1 LIAAFRHC
9 ERSEAI
15 QEYRALPEE
24 IERLNDGSESA
35 DAALDGFASLAMTA
49 PATASLGQ
57 PEMGLSAMG
66 ETLSHKLIRDHR
78 VSGDLRI
85 GAPLTLRIDQTLTQD
100 ATGTLAMLSLEA
112 MQLDRVKTEISV
124 QYVDHNLLQIDN
136 LNAEDHLFLESACR
150 KFGIWYSRPG
160 NGVSHVVHMERFGRP
175 GKSLLGSD
183 SHTPAAGSL
192 GMLAIGAGGLDVAL
206 AMAGEPYATTMP
218 AVFGVELVG
227 ELPPWVSAKDVILEM
242 LRRHGVAGG
251 VGKIIEY
258 YGPGLRNLG
267 AMDRHVIANMGAELG
282 ATTSV
287 FPSDD
292 VTRAFLLAQGRDEDW
307 RALSAEDGC
316 DYDQHDRI
324 DLSKLEPLIAKPSSP
339 GKVVPVREVEGEE
352 ISQAYIGSSANPG
365 WRDFA
370 IAAEIVRGRTI
381 PATVS
386 FDVNPTSRQV
396 LQMLIDDGRLRTLV
410 AAGARIHQTGCN
422 GCIGMGQA
430 PAIGRNSLRTTP
442 RNFPGRSGTEEDSVF
457 LCSPE
462 TAAASAL
469 VGKIADPRSVDIPYP
484 QLREP
489 QNPRLPSSLI
499 APPPP
504 VDEARVVALVKGEN
518 IRSLPELDP
527 LPDSLE
533 LPILLDM
540 PDDVSTDEIMPAG
553 ARVLPYRSNLQK
565 IADFS
570 FERIDPAYVALAKA
584 LRGGA
589 GHAVVAGANY
599 GQGSSREHA
608 AAAPR
613 YLGLRMVVAKSFAR
627 IHRQNLINYGVLPL
641 RFVNPEDYARLEKN
655 EVLRVTDLRHKL
667 LAGDKL
673 VLQCASGVVETTHGL
688 SPEQVA
694 IILAGGVVNRRRE
707 TKKGDEAALA
717 LAAHAR

>member
-1 LIAAFRHC
+1 M
-9 ERSEAI
+9 
-15 QEYRALPEE
+15 
-24 IERLNDGSESA
+24 
-35 DAALDGFASLAMTA
+35 ASNLT
-49 PATASLGQ
+49 Q
-57 PEMGLSAMG
+57 
-66 ETLSHKLIRDHR
+66 KLIESHR
-78 VSGDLRI
+78 VSGGGEV
-85 GAPLTLRIDQTLTQD
+85 GAPLALRIDQTLTQD

-112 MQLDRVKTEISV
+112 MKLDRVKTEVSV

-150 KFGIWYSRPG
+150 RYGIWYSRPG
-160 NGVSHVVHMERFGRP
+160 NGISHVVHMERFGRP

-206 AMAGEPYATTMP
+206 AMAGDPYSTTTP
-218 AVFGVELVG
+218 AVFGVELTG
-227 ELPPWVSAKDVILEM
+227 APPDWVSAKDVILEM
-242 LRRHGVAGG
+242 LRRYGVSGG

-258 YGPGLRNLG
+258 HGAGLLRLT

-287 FPSDD
+287 FPSDEM
-292 VTRAFLLAQGRDEDW
+292 TRAFLESQGRGQDW
-307 RALSAEDGC
+307 RELKADPGC
-316 DYDQHDRI
+316 DYDQHDHI

-339 GKVVPVREVEGEE
+339 GKVVAVREVQGAE
-352 ISQAYIGSSANPG
+352 IAQSYIGSSANPG

-370 IAAEIVRGRTI
+370 VVAEIVRGRTV
-381 PATVS
+381 PPGVS
-386 FDVNPTSRQV
+386 LDVNPTSRQV
-396 LQMLIDDGRLRTLV
+396 LEMLIADGRLAALV

-469 VGKIADPRSVDIPYP
+469 FGKITDPRRLDVPYP
-484 QLREP
+484 KLSQPAIPPMSASLFVPPLPIEQARE
-489 QNPRLPSSLI
+489 
-499 APPPP
+499 
-504 VDEARVVALVKGEN
+504 VALVKGSN
-518 IRSLPELDP
+518 IKSLPEFDA
-527 LPDSLE
+527 LPDGLD
-533 LPILLDM
+533 LPILLKM

-565 IADFS
+565 IAEFS
-570 FERIDPAYVALAKA
+570 FERIDPTYVARARA
-584 LRGGA
+584 IARRA
-589 GHAVVAGANY
+589 GHAVIAGRNY

-627 IHRQNLINYGVLPL
+627 IHRQNLVNYGILPL
-641 RFVNPEDYARLEKN
+641 LFVDPTDYDRLEMN
-655 EVLRVTDLRHKL
+655 DTLRVRDLRQKL
-667 LAGDKL
+667 
-673 VLQCASGVVETTHGL
+673 QSGGRILLESSNAAVETRHGL
-688 SPEQVA
+688 TSDQIE
-694 IILAGGVVNRRRE
+694 IILDGGVVNHRRKSVA
-707 TKKGDEAALA
+707 TAI
-717 LAAHAR
+717 

>member
-1 LIAAFRHC
+1 M
-9 ERSEAI
+9 
-15 QEYRALPEE
+15 ALN
-24 IERLNDGSESA
+24 L
-35 DAALDGFASLAMTA
+35 T
-49 PATASLGQ
+49 Q
-57 PEMGLSAMG
+57 
-66 ETLSHKLIRDHR
+66 KLIESHR
-78 VSGDLRI
+78 VRGGGEV
-85 GAPLTLRIDQTLTQD
+85 GAPLALRIDQTLTQD

-112 MQLDRVKTEISV
+112 MKLDRVKTEVSV

-150 KFGIWYSRPG
+150 RYGIWYSRPG
-160 NGVSHVVHMERFGRP
+160 NGISHVVHMERFGRP

-206 AMAGEPYATTMP
+206 AMAGDPYSTTMP
-218 AVFGVELVG
+218 AVFGVELTG
-227 ELPPWVSAKDVILEM
+227 APPDWVSAKDVILEM
-242 LRRHGVAGG
+242 LRRYGVSGG

-258 YGPGLRNLG
+258 HGVGLLRLT

-287 FPSDD
+287 FPSDEM
-292 VTRAFLLAQGRDEDW
+292 TRAFLESQGRGQDW
-307 RALSAEDGC
+307 RELKADPGC
-316 DYDQHDRI
+316 DYDQHDHI

-339 GKVVPVREVEGEE
+339 GKVVAVREVQGAE
-352 ISQAYIGSSANPG
+352 IAQSYIGSSANPG

-370 IAAEIVRGRTI
+370 VVAEIVRGRTV
-381 PATVS
+381 PSGVS
-386 FDVNPTSRQV
+386 LDVNPTSRQV
-396 LQMLIDDGRLRTLV
+396 LEMLIADGRLAALV

-469 VGKIADPRSVDIPYP
+469 FGKITDPRRLDLPYP
-484 QLREP
+484 KLSQPAIPPMSASLFVPPLPIEQARE
-489 QNPRLPSSLI
+489 
-499 APPPP
+499 
-504 VDEARVVALVKGEN
+504 VALVKGSN
-518 IRSLPELDP
+518 IKSLPEFDA
-527 LPDSLE
+527 LPDGLD
-533 LPILLDM
+533 LPILLKM

-565 IADFS
+565 IAEFS
-570 FERIDPAYVALAKA
+570 FERIDPTYVARARA
-584 LRGGA
+584 IARRA
-589 GHAVVAGANY
+589 GHAVIAGRNY

-627 IHRQNLINYGVLPL
+627 IHRQNLINYGILPL
-641 RFVNPEDYARLEKN
+641 LFVDPTDYDRLEMN
-655 EVLRVTDLRHKL
+655 DTLRVRDLRQKL
-667 LAGDKL
+667 E
-673 VLQCASGVVETTHGL
+673 SGGRILLESSNAAVETRHGL
-688 SPEQVA
+688 TSDQIE
-694 IILAGGVVNRRRE
+694 IILDGGVVNHRRKSVA
-707 TKKGDEAALA
+707 TAI
-717 LAAHAR
+717 

>member
-1 LIAAFRHC
+1 M
-9 ERSEAI
+9 
-15 QEYRALPEE
+15 
-24 IERLNDGSESA
+24 
-35 DAALDGFASLAMTA
+35 ASNLTR
-49 PATASLGQ
+49 
-57 PEMGLSAMG
+57 
-66 ETLSHKLIRDHR
+66 KLIESHR
-78 VSGDLRI
+78 MSGGGEV
-85 GAPLTLRIDQTLTQD
+85 GAPLALRIDQTLTQD

-112 MQLDRVKTEISV
+112 MKLDRVKTEVSV

-150 KFGIWYSRPG
+150 RYGIWYSRPG
-160 NGVSHVVHMERFGRP
+160 NGISHVVHMERFGRP

-206 AMAGEPYATTMP
+206 AMAGDPYSTTMP
-218 AVFGVELVG
+218 AVFGVELTG
-227 ELPPWVSAKDVILEM
+227 APPDWVSAKDVILEM
-242 LRRHGVAGG
+242 LRRYGVSGG

-258 YGPGLRNLG
+258 HGAGLLRLT

-287 FPSDD
+287 FPSDEM
-292 VTRAFLLAQGRDEDW
+292 TRAFLESQGRGQDW
-307 RALSAEDGC
+307 RELKADPGC
-316 DYDQHDRI
+316 DYDQHDHI

-339 GKVVPVREVEGEE
+339 GKVVAVREVQGAE
-352 ISQAYIGSSANPG
+352 IAQSYIGSSANPG

-370 IAAEIVRGRTI
+370 VVAEIVRGRTV
-381 PATVS
+381 PPGVS
-386 FDVNPTSRQV
+386 LDVNPTSRQV
-396 LQMLIDDGRLRTLV
+396 LEMLIADGRLAALV

-469 VGKIADPRSVDIPYP
+469 FGKITDPRRLDVPYP
-484 QLREP
+484 KLSQPAIPPMSASLFVPPLPIEQARE
-489 QNPRLPSSLI
+489 
-499 APPPP
+499 
-504 VDEARVVALVKGEN
+504 VALVKGSN
-518 IRSLPELDP
+518 IKSLPEFDA
-527 LPDSLE
+527 LPDGLD
-533 LPILLDM
+533 LPILLKM

-565 IADFS
+565 IAEFS
-570 FERIDPAYVALAKA
+570 FERIDPTYVARARA
-584 LRGGA
+584 IARRA
-589 GHAVVAGANY
+589 GHAVIAGRNY

-627 IHRQNLINYGVLPL
+627 IHRQNLVNYGILPL
-641 RFVNPEDYARLEKN
+641 LFVDPTDYDRLEMN
-655 EVLRVTDLRHKL
+655 DTLRVGDLRQKL
-667 LAGDKL
+667 E
-673 VLQCASGVVETTHGL
+673 SGGRILLESSNAAVETRHGL
-688 SPEQVA
+688 TSDQIE
-694 IILAGGVVNRRRE
+694 IILDGGVVNHRRNSV
-707 TKKGDEAALA
+707 
-717 LAAHAR
+717 ARAI

>member
-1 LIAAFRHC
+1 M
-9 ERSEAI
+9 
-15 QEYRALPEE
+15 
-24 IERLNDGSESA
+24 
-35 DAALDGFASLAMTA
+35 ASNLT
-49 PATASLGQ
+49 Q
-57 PEMGLSAMG
+57 
-66 ETLSHKLIRDHR
+66 KLIESHR
-78 VSGDLRI
+78 VSGGGEV
-85 GAPLTLRIDQTLTQD
+85 GAPLALRIDQTLTQD

-112 MQLDRVKTEISV
+112 MKLDRVKTEVSI

-150 KFGIWYSRPG
+150 RYGIWYSRPG
-160 NGVSHVVHMERFGRP
+160 NGISHVVHMERFGRP

-206 AMAGEPYATTMP
+206 AMAGDPYSTTMP
-218 AVFGVELVG
+218 AVFGVELTG
-227 ELPPWVSAKDVILEM
+227 APPDWVSAKDVILEM
-242 LRRHGVAGG
+242 LRRYGVSGG

-258 YGPGLRNLG
+258 HGVGLLRLT

-287 FPSDD
+287 FPSDEM
-292 VTRAFLLAQGRDEDW
+292 TRAFLESQGRGQDW
-307 RALSAEDGC
+307 RELKADPGC
-316 DYDQHDRI
+316 DYDQHDHI

-339 GKVVPVREVEGEE
+339 GKVVAVREVQGAE
-352 ISQAYIGSSANPG
+352 IAQSYIGSSANPG

-370 IAAEIVRGRTI
+370 VVAEIVRGRTV
-381 PATVS
+381 PSGVS
-386 FDVNPTSRQV
+386 LDVNPTSRQV
-396 LQMLIDDGRLRTLV
+396 LEMLIADGRLAALV

-469 VGKIADPRSVDIPYP
+469 FGKITDPRRLDVPYP
-484 QLREP
+484 KLSQPAIPPMSASLFVPPLPIEQARE
-489 QNPRLPSSLI
+489 
-499 APPPP
+499 
-504 VDEARVVALVKGEN
+504 VALVKGSN
-518 IRSLPELDP
+518 IKSLPEFNV
-527 LPDSLE
+527 LPDGLD
-533 LPILLDM
+533 LPILLKM

-565 IADFS
+565 IAEFS
-570 FERIDPAYVALAKA
+570 FERIDPTYVARARA
-584 LRGGA
+584 IARRA
-589 GHAVVAGANY
+589 GHAVIAGRNY

-627 IHRQNLINYGVLPL
+627 IHRQNLINYGILPL
-641 RFVNPEDYARLEKN
+641 LFVDPTDYDRLEMN
-655 EVLRVTDLRHKL
+655 DTLRVRDLRQKL
-667 LAGDKL
+667 E
-673 VLQCASGVVETTHGL
+673 SGGRILLESSNAAVETRHGL
-688 SPEQVA
+688 TSDQIE
-694 IILAGGVVNRRRE
+694 IILDGGVVNHRRKSVA
-707 TKKGDEAALA
+707 TAI
-717 LAAHAR
+717 